1 MTRSSPLFSNE
12 CTHTWKKERKKER
25 RRWQERTEYQDR
37 FCSSTEK
44 DIVFHHFSPSWVWWL
59 CPLKNPCEWG
69 RDEATRYSTR
79 HLHEIIYLRQETLRH
94 GIQNSAADMKV
105 DGPIQIQAPWK
116 KRMVID
122 SPFIFRHYSTSKA
135 PLLSPSFCHTDHDV
149 LHALDISKYFHLIW

>member
-1 MTRSSPLFSNE
+1 MTRVLSFQTSV
-12 CTHTWKKERKKER
+12 HTLEKKKER
-25 RRWQERTEYQDR
+25 RRWQERKEYQDR

-44 DIVFHHFSPSWVWWL
+44 DIVFHHFSFMGAVALSSEESMRMRQGWSKP
-59 CPLKNPCEWG
+59 
-69 RDEATRYSTR
+69 RYTR

-94 GIQNSAADMKV
+94 GIQNTAADMKV
-105 DGPIQIQAPWK
+105 DGPMQIQAPWK

-135 PLLSPSFCHTDHDV
+135 PLLSPSFCHTNHDV

>member
-12 CTHTWKKERKKER
+12 STHTWKKERKKEGDGKKEQNTKIDSVPVQR
-25 RRWQERTEYQDR
+25 KILFFIT
-37 FCSSTEK
+37 F
-44 DIVFHHFSPSWVWWL
+44 PSWVWWL

-69 RDEATRYSTR
+69 RDEATRYSAR

-94 GIQNSAADMKV
+94 GIQNTAADMKV